1 MMPSCLSILFRALRI
16 EWRETKRTLFPPTP
30 IETGLFLFFFLLYGC
45 IGYRMLFHTELI
57 DVPNGG
63 AGSYLGYDNLFH
75 LHTRGGA
82 FDISHPFFGI
92 FHLLKTLLTIL
103 LTTLFKEKTSGII
116 CLTLMN
122 LLITG
127 GLVLIYRYLKQI
139 VRISSRR
146 ALLLTGFTG
155 CFSRPLSYH
164 SPQNLIRSPFPAR
177 LLTTNA
183 FQGIHADRIYKRPD
197 DPLSLFPVW
206 RNNNHQ
212 RCQTGNGPVPE

>member
-1 MMPSCLSILFRALRI
+1 MPSCLSILFRALRI

-92 FHLLKTLLTIL
+92 FHLLKTL
-103 LTTLFKEKTSGII
+103 
-116 CLTLMN
+116 
-122 LLITG
+122 
-127 GLVLIYRYLKQI
+127 
-139 VRISSRR
+139 
-146 ALLLTGFTG
+146 
-155 CFSRPLSYH
+155 
-164 SPQNLIRSPFPAR
+164 
-177 LLTTNA
+177 
-183 FQGIHADRIYKRPD
+183 
-197 DPLSLFPVW
+197 
-206 RNNNHQ
+206 
-212 RCQTGNGPVPE
+212 

>member
-16 EWRETKRTLFPPTP
+16 EWRETKRTLFPTTP

-155 CFSRPLSYH
+155 CFFTTVVLSFTTESY
-164 SPQNLIRSPFPAR
+164 PFSFF
-177 LLTTNA
+177 LLV
-183 FQGIHADRIYKRPD
+183 F
-197 DPLSLFPVW
+197 SL
-206 RNNNHQ
+206 
-212 RCQTGNGPVPE
+212 

>member
-1 MMPSCLSILFRALRI
+1 
-16 EWRETKRTLFPPTP
+16 
-30 IETGLFLFFFLLYGC
+30 
-45 IGYRMLFHTELI
+45 MLFHTELI

-103 LTTLFKEKTSGII
+103 LTTLFNFRYYLPDADEPVDNRRTGPDLSLPEADRPDLFPAGTVTDRVHGMLFHDCCLII
-116 CLTLMN
+116 HHRILSV
-122 LLITG
+122 LL
-127 GLVLIYRYLKQI
+127 
-139 VRISSRR
+139 
-146 ALLLTGFTG
+146 
-155 CFSRPLSYH
+155 
-164 SPQNLIRSPFPAR
+164 FPAR

-197 DPLSLFPVW
+197 DPLSLFPLW

-212 RCQTGNGPVPE
+212 RSQTDNGPVPE

>member
-16 EWRETKRTLFPPTP
+16 EWRETKHTLFPTTP

-103 LTTLFKEKTSGII
+103 S
-116 CLTLMN
+116 
-122 LLITG
+122 
-127 GLVLIYRYLKQI
+127 I
-139 VRISSRR
+139 V
-146 ALLLTGFTG
+146 T
-155 CFSRPLSYH
+155 
-164 SPQNLIRSPFPAR
+164 
-177 LLTTNA
+177 
-183 FQGIHADRIYKRPD
+183 
-197 DPLSLFPVW
+197 
-206 RNNNHQ
+206 
-212 RCQTGNGPVPE
+212 

>member
-1 MMPSCLSILFRALRI
+1 MPSCLSILFRALRI

-30 IETGLFLFFFLLYGC
+30 IEAGLFLFFFLLYGC

-82 FDISHPFFGI
+82 FDVSHPFFGI
-92 FHLLKTLLTIL
+92 FHLLKTLLIIL

-116 CLTLMN
+116 CLMLMN

-127 GLVLIYRYLKQI
+127 GLVLIYRYLKQ
-139 VRISSRR
+139 
-146 ALLLTGFTG
+146 
-155 CFSRPLSYH
+155 
-164 SPQNLIRSPFPAR
+164 
-177 LLTTNA
+177 
-183 FQGIHADRIYKRPD
+183 
-197 DPLSLFPVW
+197 LSLI
-206 RNNNHQ
+206 HI
-212 RCQTGNGPVPE
+212 

>member
-16 EWRETKRTLFPPTP
+16 EWRETKRTLFPTTP

-155 CFSRPLSYH
+155 CFFHDCCLIIHHRILSV
-164 SPQNLIRSPFPAR
+164 LLFPAR

-197 DPLSLFPVW
+197 DPLLSLSCV
-206 RNNNHQ
+206 
-212 RCQTGNGPVPE
+212 EE

>member
-16 EWRETKRTLFPPTP
+16 EWRETKRTLLPTTP

-116 CLTLMN
+116 CLTGRDPDD
-122 LLITG
+122 LLQVTIDQG
-127 GLVLIYRYLKQI
+127 
-139 VRISSRR
+139 SRD
-146 ALLLTGFTG
+146 A
-155 CFSRPLSYH
+155 FSRPLSYH
-164 SPQNLIRSPFPAR
+164 SPQNLIRSPFSCSSS
-177 LLTTNA
+177 
-183 FQGIHADRIYKRPD
+183 HY
-197 DPLSLFPVW
+197 
-206 RNNNHQ
+206 
-212 RCQTGNGPVPE
+212 